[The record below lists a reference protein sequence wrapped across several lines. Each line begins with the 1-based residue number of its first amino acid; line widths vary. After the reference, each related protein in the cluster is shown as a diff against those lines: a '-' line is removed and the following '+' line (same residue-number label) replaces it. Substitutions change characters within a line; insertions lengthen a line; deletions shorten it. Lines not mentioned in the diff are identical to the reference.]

1 MRIYDGSDEPPD
13 GDTPDR
19 IKVGIAEYEVTTNGS
34 VLTTSG
40 LGSCIGVALHDEE
53 TGISGLVHAMLP
65 SAEDEEEVEGGR
77 AKFADT
83 GTEILLEELEAT
95 GADMAS
101 VEAKIAG
108 GSAMLDFSDQGEAI
122 GERNVDRARAVLAAH
137 DVPVVAEDV
146 GGEHGRSV
154 RLEGETGDYVVR
166 SANEGSK
173 TL

>member
-1 MRIYDGSDEPPD
+1 MRIYDGSDDAPD

-65 SAEDEEEVEGGR
+65 SAEDEAEGGSL

-83 GTEILLEELEAT
+83 GTELLLEELEAT
-95 GADMAS
+95 GADMDA

-108 GSAMLDFSDQGEAI
+108 GSAMLDFSDRGEGI
-122 GERNVDRARAVLAAH
+122 GERNVDRARTVLAAH

-154 RLEGETGDYVVR
+154 RLEGKTGDFVVR